1 MNGKKKFSA
10 MVIFI
15 ALLIGITTCSDVNQ
29 LTDANKLINEANT
42 KIIVANDLL
51 TKTNNRK
58 NKLFSANIQNPEEL
72 LEYKKIQNSEAKSI
86 FNDYEK
92 ICESLKEISKL
103 FDDVSRMNL
112 NPKYKDYAKLKS
124 DEFNKR
130 AEAIVI
136 QKGNALAFIE
146 IDDPQK
152 MTARFDD
159 NNTKSDKI
167 LTEAEELEKKAR
179 NLEIENKD
187 VFAELK

>member
-159 NNTKSDKI
+159 NNSKSDKI